1 MKTEFSKKQ
10 SEYWDSYTKDIDYLE
25 LIDIPRAEKI
35 EFAFLKRI
43 LGKIK
48 DKTILDLGCGTGKFG
63 LKLAAQAKEVI
74 GIDISK
80 SSVGI
85 ANRTAKKNNIRNFK
99 GVVGDFKDKGY
110 KNYFDTVLAV
120 NLIHHAD
127 DLDEILKH
135 VAISLKKNGKLIV
148 FEMNSM
154 NLLFIPFL
162 IYIGQAKSHLT
173 WQYLRSNLFSLK
185 YVLAKNGYR
194 IESVKRWS
202 WLPTS
207 LYNKS
212 LVFKSINETL
222 NKIPLIN
229 LFTAFNIFV
238 CSFDPQR
245 D

>member
-1 MKTEFSKKQ
+1 MKTDFSKKQ
-10 SEYWDSYTKDIDYLE
+10 SKYWDSYTQDIDTME
-25 LIDIPRAEKI
+25 LVKIPLAEKI
-35 EFAFLKRI
+35 ELAFLKKL
-43 LGKIK
+43 LGNIK
-48 DKTILDLGCGTGKFG
+48 NKTILDLGCGTGKFG

-85 ANRTAKKNNIRNFK
+85 ANRTAKLNKIKNFK
-99 GVVGDFKDKGY
+99 GVVGDFKDKGFE
-110 KNYFDTVLAV
+110 KHFDIVLAV

-127 DLDEILKH
+127 DMDDILKH
-135 VAISLKKNGKLIV
+135 VAIALKKDGRLVV

-185 YVLAKNGYR
+185 HILIKNGYR
-194 IESVKRWS
+194 VEKIKRWG
-202 WLPTS
+202 WLPTA
-207 LYNKS
+207 LYNRS
-212 LVFKSINETL
+212 LVFKKINDFL

-229 LFTAFNIFV
+229 LFTAFNIFI
-238 CSFDPQR
+238 CSIDSQGN
-245 D
+245 